1 MSSELLRDQAAEL
14 ALGSVGLGRE
24 RFLKANRAERDRLAA
39 LCDGGRVIGNKR
51 ESIMAIVAD
60 INERVAAPT

>member
-1 MSSELLRDQAAEL
+1 MSAGLLRDQAAEL

-24 RFLKANRAERDRLAA
+24 RFLKANRDERDRLAA

-51 ESIMAIVAD
+51 DSPVGGLL
-60 INERVAAPT
+60 R